1 MKGSLLKSLNKAR
14 MERKPAA
21 LITRIL
27 DGSQTLFVENRVSTG
42 PQLENYVEL
51 ELKNALLSDK
61 SRIIGDDE
69 NRIFIHVFNPP
80 KRLIIVGAVHI
91 AQNLAPMAVTAG
103 YDVSII
109 DPRSPFATAERF
121 PNVRVFCKWP
131 DEVIPKLGIDGRTAI
146 VTLTHDP
153 KIDDP
158 ALTCALHS
166 DAFYIGSLGSRNTHA
181 SRVERLRA
189 AGLDQNQIA
198 RINGPA
204 GLNIKAILPA
214 EIAVSILAQI
224 IEFSHSPNREKTHE
238 VW

>member
-27 DGSQTLFVENRVSTG
+27 DGTQTLFIENRVSTG
-42 PQLENYVEL
+42 PELDNSVVLELEN
-51 ELKNALLSDK
+51 AILSDK
-61 SRIIGDDE
+61 SQIIGDEE
-69 NRIFIHVFNPP
+69 NRLFIHVFNPP
-80 KRLIIVGAVHI
+80 KRLVIVGAVHI
-91 AQNLAPMAVTAG
+91 AQALAPMAVTAG
-103 YDVSII
+103 YDVSVI

-121 PNVRVFCKWP
+121 PNVKIFCKWP
-131 DEVIPKLGIDGRTAI
+131 DEVIPELHIDRRTAI

-153 KIDDP
+153 KIDDS
-158 ALTCALHS
+158 ALTCALNS

-181 SRVERLRA
+181 SRIERLQA
-189 AGLDQNQIA
+189 AGLNRDQIA
-198 RINGPA
+198 RINGPV

-224 IEFSHSPNREKTHE
+224 IECSHLPNREKDE
-238 VW
+238 

>member
-14 MERKPAA
+14 IERKPAA

-27 DGSQTLFVENRVSTG
+27 DGSQTLFVEDRVSAG
-42 PQLENYVEL
+42 PQLENYVEQ
-51 ELKNALLSDK
+51 ELKDALLSDK

-80 KRLIIVGAVHI
+80 KRLVIVGAVHI
-91 AQNLAPMAVTAG
+91 AQDLAPMAMTAG

-121 PNVRVFCKWP
+121 PNFRVFCKWP
-131 DEVIPKLGIDGRTAI
+131 DEVMPELNIDRKTAI

-158 ALTCALHS
+158 ALICALSS

-181 SRVERLRA
+181 SRIARLQT
-189 AGLDQNQIA
+189 AGHDRNQIA
-198 RINGPA
+198 RINGPV
-204 GLNIKAILPA
+204 GLNIKAVLPS

-224 IEFSHSPNREKTHE
+224 IEFSHSPNRKKDA
-238 VW
+238 